1 MRATSTELAVTRRGR
16 CGPCVIF
23 IDDSRWAAFH
33 QLAPLLR
40 RAGVR
45 TVRVSVGDAGGSR
58 AASRLIYDRCEVL
71 RDHDDV
77 AAFRAILADE
87 HVIDI
92 QYVEALGGLVAAARD
107 LLDATVAAHLD
118 MRLAIQDKLFAAEL
132 FAAAGVRTPAV
143 VHVDDAGPEEIAERF
158 GFPVV
163 VKDRIGSAGTNV
175 VIADD
180 LETLTLAAGPPE
192 ASGRERYYEQFVDG
206 EKLNYAAAV
215 TAAGPQQELG
225 YRVIRWLMPAGTA
238 SEVETI
244 SDTQLMDVGRRAV
257 EVARCTGLMNMD
269 VIRDREGRDWVI
281 DFNARAFGGAMC
293 FRWAGIDLSE
303 GYLASLGRR
312 SAPVGR
318 RTASAGVRFPVF
330 PTCLGGVLAGT
341 SRRRVAAA
349 FLREARPYWRW
360 LGARYWFSEALAIAD
375 AARVGHLRE
384 DLDSGPPP
392 SPPVHVGAASGPA
405 ARGERR

>member
-1 MRATSTELAVTRRGR
+1 
-16 CGPCVIF
+16 
-23 IDDSRWAAFH
+23 
-33 QLAPLLR
+33 
-40 RAGVR
+40 
-45 TVRVSVGDAGGSR
+45 
-58 AASRLIYDRCEVL
+58 
-71 RDHDDV
+71 
-77 AAFRAILADE
+77 
-87 HVIDI
+87 
-92 QYVEALGGLVAAARD
+92 
-107 LLDATVAAHLD
+107 

-143 VHVDDAGPEEIAERF
+143 VHVDDAGPEEIAGRF

-180 LETLTLAAGPPE
+180 LETLTHAAGAPE

-215 TAAGPQQELG
+215 TDAGPQQELG

-244 SDTQLMDVGRRAV
+244 CDAQLMDVGRRAV
-257 EVARCTGLMNMD
+257 DVARCTGLMNMD

-293 FRWAGIDLSE
+293 FRWADIDLSE
-303 GYLASLGRR
+303 GYLASLGRG

-318 RTASAGVRFPVF
+318 RTASTGVRFPVF

-360 LGARYWFSEALAIAD
+360 LGARYWLSEALAIAD

-384 DLDSGPPP
+384 DLDTGPAP
-392 SPPVHVGAASGPA
+392 SPPVHVGAGTGPA
-405 ARGERR
+405 AHDERR